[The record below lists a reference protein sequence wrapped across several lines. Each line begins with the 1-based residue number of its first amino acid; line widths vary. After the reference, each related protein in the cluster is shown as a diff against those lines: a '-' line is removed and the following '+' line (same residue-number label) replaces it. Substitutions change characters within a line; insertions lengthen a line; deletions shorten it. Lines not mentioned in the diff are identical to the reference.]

1 MMPINELFSEQD
13 RDAIYAF
20 FETRERWHDIVR
32 WRTLEHGPVDT
43 IFYGDSIFEIWPTA
57 EAFPELS
64 HLNRGSAETT
74 STGSTSGWMRIS
86 SRILRGGW

>member
-43 IFYGDSIFEIWPTA
+43 IFYGGLDF
-57 EAFPELS
+57 
-64 HLNRGSAETT
+64 
-74 STGSTSGWMRIS
+74 
-86 SRILRGGW
+86 